1 MLPALELSE
10 LTSIVSELITLPFS
24 PASIFMSLPLMV
36 PVLATN
42 FRTPFSEINFF
53 FCEGL
58 LIVASTKLLAADA
71 LIKTWPFSDFNVP
84 SFSTKFCKVE
94 SEILTLN
101 FPSAEIASLALS
113 PEVNA
118 KSVFVLISPLFCTL
132 VEIKAT

>member
-10 LTSIVSELITLPFS
+10 LTSIVPELITLPFS
-24 PASIFMSLPLMV
+24 PASIFMSLPSMV

-71 LIKTWPFSDFNVP
+71 LIKT
-84 SFSTKFCKVE
+84 
-94 SEILTLN
+94 
-101 FPSAEIASLALS
+101 
-113 PEVNA
+113 
-118 KSVFVLISPLFCTL
+118 
-132 VEIKAT
+132 